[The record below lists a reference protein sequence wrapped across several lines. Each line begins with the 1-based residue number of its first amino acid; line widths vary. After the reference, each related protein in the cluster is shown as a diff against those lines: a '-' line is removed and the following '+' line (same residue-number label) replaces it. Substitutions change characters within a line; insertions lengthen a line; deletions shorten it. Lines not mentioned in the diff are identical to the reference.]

1 MSKFTIDKV
10 AFLCE
15 LYQCSIVEL
24 AQAAQKSIPLDIG
37 KSPTVSANYDPAS
50 TDRPTGSIHTDKDST
65 RVPDNREMVKPTRFY
80 GSVNLDAL
88 RLQRDV
94 SQISEAVLQHFSH
107 LDRQNVE
114 ITLEIQVKIPD
125 GASDTVTRIVKQN
138 CKVLGFQ
145 TYEFDQN

>member
-15 LYQCSIVEL
+15 LHQCSIVEL

-50 TDRPTGSIHTDKDST
+50 TD
-65 RVPDNREMVKPTRFY
+65 
-80 GSVNLDAL
+80 
-88 RLQRDV
+88 Q
-94 SQISEAVLQHFSH
+94 
-107 LDRQNVE
+107 
-114 ITLEIQVKIPD
+114 
-125 GASDTVTRIVKQN
+125 
-138 CKVLGFQ
+138 VLGFQ